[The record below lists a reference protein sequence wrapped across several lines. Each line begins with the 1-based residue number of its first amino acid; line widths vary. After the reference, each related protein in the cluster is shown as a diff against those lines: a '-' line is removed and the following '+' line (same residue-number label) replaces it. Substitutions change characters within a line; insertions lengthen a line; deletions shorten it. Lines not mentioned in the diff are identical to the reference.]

1 MSDQRKVQIAQTK
14 HSEDAVVPAQRM
26 GVKMTFE
33 EQMALYD
40 QQIQQGND
48 PRPDMNL
55 QEEIKDAQIEVSG
68 NDYSGPLLALFDQ
81 PLIKLLTS
89 LKWQDRFQGLKD
101 LTQELTNYG
110 GNDKFNE
117 ILNHVLDRFYDERNT

>member
-1 MSDQRKVQIAQTK
+1 
-14 HSEDAVVPAQRM
+14 
-26 GVKMTFE
+26 MTFE

-55 QEEIKDAQIEVSG
+55 QEEIKDAQIEFSG

-110 GNDKFNE
+110 GNEKFNE